1 MHRHYL
7 LKLTASLERVR
18 KTPLYSIILVQKF
31 CTLFNG
37 YYICI
42 WPRSVV
48 RLSWIIYFEIV
59 LPELFEEFHQ
69 SFSAQIF
76 SVSNLLP
83 SYVAS

>member
-1 MHRHYL
+1 MHGHYL

-18 KTPLYSIILVQKF
+18 KTLLYSIIFERKF
-31 CTLFNG
+31 CTLFNV

-48 RLSWIIYFEIV
+48 HLSWIIV
-59 LPELFEEFHQ
+59 LPELFEESHQ
-69 SFSAQIF
+69 SFSAQFF

-83 SYVAS
+83 SYIAS

>member
-1 MHRHYL
+1 MHGHYL
-7 LKLTASLERVR
+7 LKLTAILARVR
-18 KTPLYSIILVQKF
+18 KMPLYSIIFMQKF

-48 RLSWIIYFEIV
+48 YLSWIIYAEIV
-59 LPELFEEFHQ
+59 LPELFEESRQ

-76 SVSNLLP
+76 SVSNLP
-83 SYVAS
+83 S

>member
-1 MHRHYL
+1 MDTGYL
-7 LKLTASLERVR
+7 LKLTAILARVR
-18 KTPLYSIILVQKF
+18 KTPLYSIIFMQKL

-37 YYICI
+37 CYICI

-48 RLSWIIYFEIV
+48 YLSWIIYAEIV
-59 LPELFEEFHQ
+59 LPELFEESHQ

-83 SYVAS
+83 S